1 MNDRD
6 ELPSD
11 ERSRTTMDQPAT
23 SGNVAATIPSTATER
38 VSLDYASWYARIAA
52 PGSRVATARP
62 APRPIVRLDTA
73 IHPAHSAGRERR
85 IA

>member
-1 MNDRD
+1 MNQRD
-6 ELPSD
+6 DHSSD

-52 PGSRVATARP
+52 PGSRIPTARR
-62 APRPIVRLDTA
+62 ALRPIVRLDTVA
-73 IHPAHSAGRERR
+73 YPALSAGIERR

>member
-1 MNDRD
+1 MSR
-6 ELPSD
+6 ELHL
-11 ERSRTTMDQPAT
+11 EKGAT
-23 SGNVAATIPSTATER
+23 SGKVVASGTGPVTEH

-52 PGSRVATARP
+52 PGSRVPAARP

-73 IHPAHSAGRERR
+73 VHPANSEGLERR